1 MCDQNAP
8 PQAPAPDILSRV
20 LSIRSTPAEADVV
33 GEAALQTGLSL
44 SQFGRQILLHAS
56 VQIVEGS

>member
-8 PQAPAPDILSRV
+8 PQAPAPAILSRV
-20 LSIRSTPAEADVV
+20 LSIRTTPAESEAV
-33 GEAALQTGLSL
+33 GEAALLTGLSL
-44 SQFGRQILLHAS
+44 SQFGRQILLRVS